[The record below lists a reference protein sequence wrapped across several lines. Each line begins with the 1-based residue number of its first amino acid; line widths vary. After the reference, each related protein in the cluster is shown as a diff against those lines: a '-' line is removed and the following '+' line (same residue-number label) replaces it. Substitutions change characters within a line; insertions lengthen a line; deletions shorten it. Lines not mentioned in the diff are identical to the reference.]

1 MTPYLDLARRIVD
14 EGVWVENER
23 TGESCKTVINA
34 NMTYDVSNGD
44 LIIDTARKVAWKP
57 AVAEVLGYLKGYTSA
72 AQFRE
77 LGCKT
82 WDANANKNEAWLK
95 NPART
100 GTDDLGRVYG
110 AHLKWRRPDGT
121 TFDQLKKVVDNLS
134 RGIDD
139 RGEII
144 TFYNPGEFNIGCLR
158 PCMHTHQFSLLGNQL
173 FLNSTQ
179 RSADVPLGL
188 AFNQVQ
194 VTVLI
199 RLFAQ
204 ITGTVA
210 AEAYHQITNA
220 HIYAPQYEL
229 MRDVHLSREPFSFP
243 KLSINPDIKTVEDI
257 RSWVSVDDF
266 SVEGYESHPP
276 IVYPFSV

>member
-57 AVAEVLGYLKGYTSA
+57 AVAELLGYLKGYTSA

-110 AHLKWRRPDGT
+110 AQLKWRRPDGT

-210 AEAYHQITNA
+210 AEAYH
-220 HIYAPQYEL
+220 
-229 MRDVHLSREPFSFP
+229 
-243 KLSINPDIKTVEDI
+243 
-257 RSWVSVDDF
+257 
-266 SVEGYESHPP
+266 
-276 IVYPFSV
+276 